1 MATTSFI
8 VALAQRGHSGGPTL
22 RAVCCSGMTHGPSTR
37 LLCLPSYTQR
47 GQGWLVAGY
56 RTLWCSS
63 DGASGAGHRSV
74 NATDRRQD
82 IVSAGA
88 LAVVKLLRGS
98 ASVDGG
104 CCFTTHTP
112 SIWRN
117 RRMALVSRRDL
128 RGDKISLNSRT
139 VVRYLPA
146 PGAAEPPWPVVGVDC
161 VVPGLLAVVVGP
173 LFIAY
178 AMAPTIS
185 TSTTMMPRMLPA
197 PHVSR
202 RTG

>member
-104 CCFTTHTP
+104 CCSRPTHHL
-112 SIWRN
+112 SGAIGVWLLC
-117 RRMALVSRRDL
+117 LVVIYVAIRS
-128 RGDKISLNSRT
+128 
-139 VVRYLPA
+139 V
-146 PGAAEPPWPVVGVDC
+146 
-161 VVPGLLAVVVGP
+161 
-173 LFIAY
+173 
-178 AMAPTIS
+178 
-185 TSTTMMPRMLPA
+185 
-197 PHVSR
+197 
-202 RTG
+202 